1 MKTITE
7 KETTKHKQSTAKRKE
22 KRVDRKAKET
32 FNGSNDDPL
41 YPEKKN
47 THTHT
52 RTQNR
57 EVKERRKKKTVKKKR
72 KGRNRI
78 QNMQKRAFT
87 AFTTQM
93 VHSFLNAQKAQQDT
107 LRR

>member
-1 MKTITE
+1 M
-7 KETTKHKQSTAKRKE
+7 TTPSIQ
-22 KRVDRKAKET
+22 
-32 FNGSNDDPL
+32 
-41 YPEKKN
+41 KKK

-52 RTQNR
+52 RARKT
-57 EVKERRKKKTVKKKR
+57 EKLKKEGKKKTVKKKR